1 MMKEVMRAMEYV
13 GSLSSLG
20 LIFCIAGFLAGS
32 LAILS
37 VRRSDIDRMAA
48 LPIDEKDQIDE

>member
-1 MMKEVMRAMEYV
+1 MMKEVMRAMENI

-32 LAILS
+32 IAILS
-37 VRRSDIDRMAA
+37 VRRRDIERIAA
-48 LPIDEKDQIDE
+48 LPIEKDTSDE

>member
-1 MMKEVMRAMEYV
+1 MMKEVMRAMENI

-32 LAILS
+32 LAIFC
-37 VRRSDIDRMAA
+37 VRRSDIDHMAA
-48 LPIDEKDQIDE
+48 LPIEKDTSDE